1 MFLQVD
7 QVSISYPRAV
17 APAVQAVSFALR
29 PGELGAL
36 IGPSGSGKT
45 TLLRAIAGLEQ
56 AHAGRILLDGQLLD
70 GPGVRIAAE
79 QRRIGMVFQDFALFP
94 HLDIEANIGFGLHGD
109 HRDYGNYG
117 NKQQRRRRVQ
127 DMLELVGLDGMQG
140 KFPHQL
146 SGGQQQ
152 RVALARALAPQP
164 RLLLL
169 DEPFSSLDVELR
181 ERLAEDVRRILKQAG
196 ITALMVTHDQ
206 MEAFAV
212 GDVVGV
218 MQKSRLEQWDQPYA
232 LYHRPA
238 TRFVADFIG
247 HGMFVPGALVGAAGD
262 MAMETPLG
270 RLHDV
275 SRIMETLQSSATHGA
290 PFDVLLRSDD
300 IVHDDLSPLKAR
312 IVRKSFRG
320 ADFLYTLQLDGGL
333 ELLSLVP
340 SHHDHAIGESIGIRL
355 DVNHVVAFPR
365 AAG

>member
-1 MFLQVD
+1 MFLHID
-7 QVSISYPRAV
+7 HVSISYPRAA
-17 APAVQAVSFALR
+17 APAVQSVALALQA
-29 PGELGAL
+29 GQLGVL

-45 TLLRAIAGLEQ
+45 TLLRAIAGLEHLQ
-56 AHAGRILLDGQLLD
+56 SGRILLDGQVLD
-70 GPGVRIAAE
+70 GPGVRVAAE
-79 QRRIGMVFQDFALFP
+79 ERRIGMVFQDFALFP
-94 HLDIEANIGFGLHGD
+94 HLSIAANIGFGLRQEHGD
-109 HRDYGNYG
+109 
-117 NKQQRRRRVQ
+117 KPQRRRRVQ
-127 DMLELVGLDGMQG
+127 EMLELVGLAGMED

-181 ERLAEDVRRILKQAG
+181 ERLAEEVRRILKQAG

-218 MQKSRLEQWDQPYA
+218 MQQSRLEQWDEPYA

-247 HGMFVPGALVGAAGD
+247 HGIFVPGALVSDSTGL
-262 MAMETPLG
+262 AMDTPLG
-270 RLHDV
+270 KLHDV
-275 SRIMETLQSSATHGA
+275 AHMLETLQSEASHGQ

-300 IVHDDLSPLKAR
+300 IVHDDLSPFRAR

-320 ADFLYTLQLDGGL
+320 ADFLYALQLDDGI

-340 SHHDHAIGESIGIRL
+340 SHHDHAIGEAIGIRL

-365 AAG
+365 SHAA

>member
-1 MFLQVD
+1 MFLQID
-7 QVSISYPRAV
+7 HVSISYPRAA
-17 APAVQAVSFALR
+17 APAVQSVALALQ
-29 PGELGAL
+29 PGQLGVL

-45 TLLRAIAGLEQ
+45 TLLRAIAGLEHPQ
-56 AHAGRILLDGQLLD
+56 SGRILLDGQVLD
-70 GPGVRIAAE
+70 GPGIRVAAE
-79 QRRIGMVFQDFALFP
+79 ERRIGMVFQDFALFP
-94 HLDIEANIGFGLHGD
+94 HLSIEANIGFGLRHEHGD
-109 HRDYGNYG
+109 
-117 NKQQRRRRVQ
+117 KQQRRRRVQ
-127 DMLELVGLDGMQG
+127 EMLELVGLAGMKD

-169 DEPFSSLDVELR
+169 DEPFSSLDIELR
-181 ERLAEDVRRILKQAG
+181 ERLAEEVRRILKQAG

-206 MEAFAV
+206 MEAFAI

-218 MQKSRLEQWDQPYA
+218 MQQSRLEQWDEPYA

-247 HGMFVPGALVGAAGD
+247 HGIFVPGALTGDSAG
-262 MAMETPLG
+262 MAMDTPLG

-275 SRIMETLQSSATHGA
+275 ARIMDTWQPDARHGKQ
-290 PFDVLLRSDD
+290 FDVLLRADD
-300 IVHDDLSPLKAR
+300 IVHDDLSPFKAR

-320 ADFLYTLQLDGGL
+320 ADFLYALQLEDGI

-340 SHHDHAIGESIGIRL
+340 SHHDHAIGEAIGIRL
-355 DVNHVVAFPR
+355 EVNHVVAFPR
-365 AAG
+365 SNAA

>member
-7 QVSISYPRAV
+7 QASISYPRAA

-56 AHAGRILLDGQLLD
+56 PQSGNILLDGQLLD
-70 GPGVRIAAE
+70 GPGVHIPAE

-94 HLDIEANIGFGLHGD
+94 HLDLESNIGFGLHGGHGD
-109 HRDYGNYG
+109 R
-117 NKQQRRRRVQ
+117 QQRRRRVQ
-127 DMLELVGLDGMQG
+127 DMLELVGLGGMQG

-164 RLLLL
+164 QLLLL

-181 ERLAEDVRRILKQAG
+181 ERLAEEVRRILKQAG

-218 MQKSRLEQWDQPYA
+218 MQQSRLEQWDQPYA

-247 HGMFVPGALVGAAGD
+247 HGMFVPGALVGSAGD

-275 SRIMETLQSSATHGA
+275 SRVMETLRSDAIPGA

-300 IVHDDLSPLKAR
+300 VVHDDLSPFKAR

-320 ADFLYTLQLDGGL
+320 ADFLYTLQLDDGL

-340 SHHDHAIGESIGIRL
+340 SHHDHAVGEAIGIRL
-355 DVNHVVAFPR
+355 EVNHVVAFPR
-365 AAG
+365 ATA